1 MATSQTADQT
11 ADQIADQTADQ
22 TADQITIQTADQI
35 TIHLLLISGNREQF
49 SLNVMQG
56 RRHVPHRVV
65 AFSPEGQDLEAG
77 FCKGYA
83 FKYVMDCL

>member
-1 MATSQTADQT
+1 MSAVVNMSTDSI
-11 ADQIADQTADQ
+11 QILSDF
-22 TADQITIQTADQI
+22 
-35 TIHLLLISGNREQF
+35 LISGNREQL
-49 SLNVMQG
+49 SLYVMQG
-56 RRHVPHRVV
+56 WRHVPHRVV